1 MSKKNKFHKIY
12 VILSC
17 ILVVGFIIRLVYLY
31 FLKDTVYFNPL
42 LMDKHDQKTF
52 IIWAQQILK
61 HPWYVDGKPLGRNVA
76 GDTVWRPA
84 DAGFY
89 EVQVVDEAGL
99 TTRARV
105 RVLSP
110 DK

>member
-1 MSKKNKFHKIY
+1 M
-12 VILSC
+12 LS
-17 ILVVGFIIRLVYLY
+17 
-31 FLKDTVYFNPL
+31 
-42 LMDKHDQKTF
+42 
-52 IIWAQQILK
+52 AQGRGKLA
-61 HPWYVDGKPLGRNVA
+61 WYVDGKPLPRNVA

-89 EVQVVDEAGL
+89 EVKVVDEAGL

-105 RVLSP
+105 RVMAP